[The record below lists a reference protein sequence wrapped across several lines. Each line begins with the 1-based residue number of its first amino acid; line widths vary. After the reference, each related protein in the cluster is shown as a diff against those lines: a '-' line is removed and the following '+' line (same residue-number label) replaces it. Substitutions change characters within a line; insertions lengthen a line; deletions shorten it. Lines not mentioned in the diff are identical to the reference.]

1 MPSEPD
7 VRRNCACRPSKA
19 HSESPPDLQ
28 RHPRSGNELSANGIG
43 RSADIGSC
51 SWQRTVHPKCYPGGT
66 MLARA
71 GALTA
76 MASVTTVLLVGSP
89 AVAHA
94 DEQAFMS
101 QVYLYAHPSLTGPR
115 LLDLG
120 YQACRVRREGR
131 STDAAKVAVWQTLS
145 ADGILS
151 SNAEIGSLVH
161 VAIDT
166 LCPEVG
172 YP

>member
-1 MPSEPD
+1 
-7 VRRNCACRPSKA
+7 
-19 HSESPPDLQ
+19 
-28 RHPRSGNELSANGIG
+28 
-43 RSADIGSC
+43 
-51 SWQRTVHPKCYPGGT
+51 

-71 GALTA
+71 GALAA

-131 STDAAKVAVWQTLS
+131 STDAAKVALWKTLS

>member
-1 MPSEPD
+1 ML
-7 VRRNCACRPSKA
+7 N
-19 HSESPPDLQ
+19 
-28 RHPRSGNELSANGIG
+28 RSIAGTAVASA
-43 RSADIGSC
+43 
-51 SWQRTVHPKCYPGGT
+51 TV
-66 MLARA
+66 
-71 GALTA
+71 A
-76 MASVTTVLLVGSP
+76 MLVGSP

-120 YQACRVRREGR
+120 YQACRVRRDGG
-131 STDAAKVAVWQTLS
+131 STDAAKETLWKTLS
-145 ADGILS
+145 AEGVLS

-161 VAIDT
+161 VAVDT